1 MEDLKLLSISRSDIL
16 EEIVNRIEN
25 PCFVDTDINTNE
37 KIYYGN
43 IFTDMDDSDLTD
55 EELIQLERLVQ
66 DSFYADYILLT
77 Y

>member
-25 PCFVDTDINTNE
+25 PCFVDTDINMNE